1 MWTTWMD
8 SFIAY
13 HISLYNIYKFKE
25 IKKEKS
31 ETIIF
36 VWIWSI
42 GSAEDVDDVASIKIN
57 HHPRRWSVFHFH
69 WDLSIFG
76 IESRL
81 LWACKVGE
89 IQWFGISWPPAPVG
103 QGLCGFNE
111 GWSIDVKS
119 RVKSLATAFVTEFDR
134 WNVGSENQYFRSNI
148 GTQGVA
154 KLLTRDLTSMD
165 HPILKP
171 HSPWLASV
179 AQEILK
185 II

>member
-134 WNVGSENQYFRSNI
+134 WNFGSENQYFRSNMPN
-148 GTQGVA
+148 
-154 KLLTRDLTSMD
+154 KE
-165 HPILKP
+165 
-171 HSPWLASV
+171 SPNFLHV
-179 AQEILK
+179 I
-185 II
+185 